1 MQATEHF
8 QVNIRHRLHTKRN
21 AIDASCAIA
30 AKPFSLHTG
39 RIGFECDFSA
49 RRNAPVARNLIEDGI
64 NRLRLSL
71 SQPLRH
77 DLGLAGRML
86 EWRQLLQDFR

>member
-1 MQATEHF
+1 VKHPQAVE
-8 QVNIRHRLHTKRN
+8 RLKEW
-21 AIDASCAIA
+21 I
-30 AKPFSLHTG
+30 
-39 RIGFECDFSA
+39 
-49 RRNAPVARNLIEDGI
+49 DGI

>member
-1 MQATEHF
+1 MFAAQIGYGLARTWAAQAAGGAKRPQAVE
-8 QVNIRHRLHTKRN
+8 RLKEW
-21 AIDASCAIA
+21 I
-30 AKPFSLHTG
+30 
-39 RIGFECDFSA
+39 
-49 RRNAPVARNLIEDGI
+49 DGI

>member
-1 MQATEHF
+1 MEAGAWEKTNRSLGALQEW
-8 QVNIRHRLHTKRN
+8 
-21 AIDASCAIA
+21 IDAA
-30 AKPFSLHTG
+30 
-39 RIGFECDFSA
+39 
-49 RRNAPVARNLIEDGI
+49 

>member
-1 MQATEHF
+1 MKNQTGPA
-8 QVNIRHRLHTKRN
+8 
-21 AIDASCAIA
+21 AIA
-30 AKPFSLHTG
+30 RKWLADERTDLRLLFAAQIGYGLARTWAAQAAEGAKRPQAVERLKEW
-39 RIGFECDFSA
+39 I
-49 RRNAPVARNLIEDGI
+49 DGI

-86 EWRQLLQDFR
+86 EGRQLLQDFR